1 MAIIIV
7 LVALAA
13 AWILSYLWLNKATVS
28 RVEVQNPEG
37 DAGTALVVDHPGR
50 GSFHVQV
57 VSGFVEGLVSSGW
70 RVERTTAS
78 RQAPADLSGYDLLVL
93 GSPTYWFT
101 PSWPIRSYLGRLG
114 DLKGQRTI
122 TLVTGM
128 GAGERSAALLA
139 KWVRKANGDLAKGLL
154 FYWMRPNDDDN
165 YVNAEQNKVLAVQM
179 ATQAARDLSFPGKPA
194 KARDADGQKESSG
207 AIRGTIDL

>member
-13 AWILSYLWLNKATVS
+13 AWIVSYLWLNVEVVS
-28 RVEVQNPEG
+28 QIEVQNPQG

-50 GSFHVQV
+50 GSFHVRV
-57 VSGFVEGLVSSGW
+57 VSGYVEGLVAGGW

-101 PSWPIRSYLGRLG
+101 PSWPIRTYLGRLG
-114 DLKGQRTI
+114 DLEGQRTV

-128 GAGERSAALLA
+128 GAGERSAALLD
-139 KWVRKANGDLAKGLL
+139 KWVRKANGNLAQGLL

-165 YVNAEQNKVLAVQM
+165 YTHTGRNKALAVQM

-194 KARDADGQKESSG
+194 RARDADG
-207 AIRGTIDL
+207 